1 MLRLIYLI
9 LGVLL
14 STVGVIGIIIPGLP
28 TTIFM
33 ILAAACFFRSSE
45 KLYKWVINNR
55 YFGNY
60 VRNFR
65 EHGGMPKKAKIYA
78 FIFIWGFVSV
88 SVFIGISNELLWAK
102 IMTLIGAI
110 IGTIYIA
117 YIPNIEHVESI
128 DN

>member
-1 MLRLIYLI
+1 MKFTKI
-9 LGVLL
+9 L
-14 STVGVIGIIIPGLP
+14 LP
-28 TTIFM
+28 
-33 ILAAACFFRSSE
+33 L
-45 KLYKWVINNR
+45 
-55 YFGNY
+55 
-60 VRNFR
+60 
-65 EHGGMPKKAKIYA
+65 YA

-88 SVFIGISNELLWAK
+88 SVFIGISNDLLWAK